1 MNVPEDH
8 LAFELEFMGRLS
20 ERIAA
25 GLGAEG
31 APATADDLGAEVGE
45 GGFADGV
52 RAMMHAQATFIDEH
66 LLNWVPRLLE
76 RVKKFACTPFYPA
89 ITQLA
94 LSYIKENRAVLK
106 EVLS

>member
-1 MNVPEDH
+1 
-8 LAFELEFMGRLS
+8 
-20 ERIAA
+20 
-25 GLGAEG
+25 
-31 APATADDLGAEVGE
+31 
-45 GGFADGV
+45 
-52 RAMMHAQATFIDEH
+52 MMHAQATFIDEH